1 MRLLSVIYADSV
13 VSGMGVKIFRFFGQ
27 SPKSD
32 ASFALPKLFYFLFLF
47 VNIVG
52 SRAILNVTKSCVD
65 DTFCENERSK
75 TENPNCDVLSEDN
88 YDCVWCCHEDKCNEN
103 SAGHFLQGDYSAILV
118 TMVIAISFHVLQLLS
133 SSEGNLLSVGDR

>member
-1 MRLLSVIYADSV
+1 MECYRCPVSVTKEECQQNQFLDLCITGYTTCFTQVKYA
-13 VSGMGVKIFRFFGQ
+13 I
-27 SPKSD
+27 
-32 ASFALPKLFYFLFLF
+32 
-47 VNIVG
+47 G